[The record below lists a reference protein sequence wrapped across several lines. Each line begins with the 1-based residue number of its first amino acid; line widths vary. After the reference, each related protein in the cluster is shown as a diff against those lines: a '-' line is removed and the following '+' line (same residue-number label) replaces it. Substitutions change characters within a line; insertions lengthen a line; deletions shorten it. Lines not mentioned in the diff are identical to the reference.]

1 MADEVTILSVG
12 NYLISK
18 VKFEVPEDTVKA
30 ILVDRE
36 LDYDAAY
43 MDSDRNAVRLAYADL
58 LKWIILGP
66 SKFNN
71 TSDTDNGWTHSG
83 GGYEMS
89 DNDISALKAEANAIY
104 AELEPSSELKKKSV
118 FRITSHGIKRANYT
132 AWGRPIPHVIK

>member
-1 MADEVTILSVG
+1 MAGEVTILSVG

-89 DNDISALKAEANAIY
+89 DDDISALKAEANAIY
-104 AELEPSSELKKKSV
+104 AELEPTSELKKKAT
-118 FRITSHGIKRANYT
+118 FRMTSHGIKRANYT
-132 AWGRPIPHVIK
+132 VWGQPMPHIIK